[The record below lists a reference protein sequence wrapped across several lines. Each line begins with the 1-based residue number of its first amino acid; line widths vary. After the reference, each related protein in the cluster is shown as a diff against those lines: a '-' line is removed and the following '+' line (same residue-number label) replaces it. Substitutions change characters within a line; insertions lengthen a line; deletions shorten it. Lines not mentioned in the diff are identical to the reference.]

1 MQRPSLQGRAAAAV
15 HAWVSCRAEENHHQ
29 ERPNLD
35 IPPQLSL
42 EEELPSGGALLLWM
56 PSCCGQCSSYTW
68 GFLSARA
75 CVGNHLWLPLHVCRL
90 RLHHQACIA
99 PL

>member
-1 MQRPSLQGRAAAAV
+1 MQRPSQQGRAAAAV
-15 HAWVSCRAEENHHQ
+15 PACVSCRAEENHHQ

-42 EEELPSGGALLLWM
+42 EEELPSGEVLLLWM
-56 PSCCGQCSSYTW
+56 PSCCGQSYTW
-68 GFLSARA
+68 VYCLVELVWAIIRGCLYLFAGCA
-75 CVGNHLWLPLHVCRL
+75 
-90 RLHHQACIA
+90 LHHRAFIA